1 MFGREGIM
9 GRERGRELPKGAA
22 MERLGRIE
30 AEELMRRMRSAF
42 EKTMAAVVEAV
53 NQAPDGHWIDAS
65 EERCR
70 DVLGEF
76 RRMAYETAMQMRVE
90 ASEADPA
97 FSPCQ
102 SGATRSR
109 PASGAERLRV
119 AATASQSLR
128 ELQRRNGRAGG

>member
-1 MFGREGIM
+1 
-9 GRERGRELPKGAA
+9 
-22 MERLGRIE
+22 MERLGRIK

-42 EKTMAAVVEAV
+42 EKTMAEVAAAV

-90 ASEADPA
+90 ATEADPA
-97 FSPCQ
+97 FSPSAARAPRGSPADPAEQ
-102 SGATRSR
+102 LRTHRV
-109 PASGAERLRV
+109 ASGALPNDR
-119 AATASQSLR
+119 
-128 ELQRRNGRAGG
+128 RRNRGAGG